1 MLLGKYLQAHK
12 KFHISQL
19 LLQVFF
25 VGATLGLFRT
35 VVPALSES
43 RFGVPAGDFFLLASF
58 IVVFGLIKSVFNF
71 LSSYFSDHYG
81 RKRMLVTGWL
91 IALPIPWIVAHAPD
105 WTGIILATFL
115 LGVNQGLCWSMS
127 QIMKIDL
134 TPRRRHGLMMGMNE
148 TLGYCGVAIS
158 AYLSTWLTV
167 NLGSLDKAILWMGTF
182 VVLLAL
188 IDSLLFC
195 GETRPAP
202 KEKPAGTPVGE
213 ATGNLFIR
221 VSFRHM
227 QTMSLCLAGLVEK
240 FVDVLV
246 WLIYPVFLYRQ
257 NIALLDIALITGVY
271 AATWGIL
278 QIFTGSASDKFG
290 RRSLIVSGMFLCA
303 LGCVATLL
311 SMQPWWWVL
320 NAFVIGI
327 GMAMLYPTLGATVS
341 DYSSVARR
349 GAILGIYR
357 FWRDAGYFFGALL
370 FAAIATFSQEF
381 VPVFVATSVCMVASA
396 LFVAITIDNFT
407 GQLSDEKRL

>member
-1 MLLGKYLQAHK
+1 MLLEKFLRAHK
-12 KFHISQL
+12 NFHISQL

-35 VVPALSES
+35 VIPALSES
-43 RFGVPAGDFFLLASF
+43 RFGVPAGDFFLLSSF
-58 IVVFGLIKSVFNF
+58 IVVFGLVKSTFNF

-91 IALPIPWIVAHAPD
+91 IALPIPWIAAHAPD
-105 WTGIILATFL
+105 WTGIIAATFL
-115 LGVNQGLCWSMS
+115 LGINQGLCWSMS

-158 AYLSTWLTV
+158 AYLSTWLTIS
-167 NLGSLDKAILWMGTF
+167 LGSLDKAILWMGTF

-195 GETRPAP
+195 GETRPSTRERSADT
-202 KEKPAGTPVGE
+202 PADNT
-213 ATGNLFIR
+213 TGGLFIR

-227 QTMSLCLAGLVEK
+227 QTASLCLAGLVEK

-257 NIALLDIALITGVY
+257 GVKLLDIALITGVY
-271 AATWGIL
+271 AATWGIS
-278 QIFTGSASDKFG
+278 QTFTGSASDRFG
-290 RRSLIVSGMFLCA
+290 RRSLIVLGMSLCA
-303 LGCVATLL
+303 LGCVTTLL
-311 SMQPWWWVL
+311 SMQPWWWIL

-341 DYSSVARR
+341 DYSSAARR

-370 FAAIATFSQEF
+370 FATVATLSREL

-396 LFVAITIDNFT
+396 LFVAIAIDNFT
-407 GQLSDEKRL
+407 GKLSDEERL